1 MKAELSELH
10 MTSNRDSESQKI
22 LDSCVAH
29 PETKD
34 ATTIP
39 ANFINNH
46 RWRNQDIPCQNQ
58 I

>member
-46 RWRNQDIPCQNQ
+46 RWRNQDIPCQN
-58 I
+58 